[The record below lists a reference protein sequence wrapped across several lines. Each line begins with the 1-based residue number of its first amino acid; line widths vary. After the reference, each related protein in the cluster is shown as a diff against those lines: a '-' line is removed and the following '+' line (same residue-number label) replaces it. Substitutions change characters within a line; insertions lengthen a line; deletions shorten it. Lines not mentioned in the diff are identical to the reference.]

1 MTVISDSIRSVSGV
15 PDDRQITFACSVLR
29 DSDGGDAIVSTR
41 FENVTPVD
49 GEFTVDLDPGPAE
62 VVIRNQKYVFVV
74 PESGPSRLWPLIE
87 SYVPVVAPVV
97 NAAVA
102 ARDAAVAAKDAAETI
117 LDQVEAGV
125 VPDDVVSRQKLAP
138 AVRTELDGYITQA
151 EADARVTAVGDNTY
165 APVFADATTITYSGG
180 NVASVTENGV
190 TTTFTYNPDGTV
202 ATDTRAGVTR
212 TYTYD
217 GSGNLT
223 GIAS

>member
-87 SYVPVVAPVV
+87 DYVPVAAPVV
-97 NAAVA
+97 NAAA
-102 ARDAAVAAKDAAETI
+102 AAKNAAVSAKTDAEAAAEAAVAAQAAAEAA
-117 LDQVEAGV
+117 AGTFDSKIFYDTDG
-125 VPDDVVSRQKLAP
+125 VPYFEPNAAESGASLA
-138 AVRTELDGYITQA
+138 ADTDGVPFLIGA
-151 EADARVTAVGDNTY
+151 
-165 APVFADATTITYSGG
+165 
-180 NVASVTENGV
+180 
-190 TTTFTYNPDGTV
+190 
-202 ATDTRAGVTR
+202 
-212 TYTYD
+212 
-217 GSGNLT
+217 
-223 GIAS
+223 

>member
-1 MTVISDSIRSVSGV
+1 
-15 PDDRQITFACSVLR
+15 
-29 DSDGGDAIVSTR
+29 
-41 FENVTPVD
+41 
-49 GEFTVDLDPGPAE
+49 LDPGPAE

-74 PESGPSRLWPLIE
+74 PELGPSRLWPLIE